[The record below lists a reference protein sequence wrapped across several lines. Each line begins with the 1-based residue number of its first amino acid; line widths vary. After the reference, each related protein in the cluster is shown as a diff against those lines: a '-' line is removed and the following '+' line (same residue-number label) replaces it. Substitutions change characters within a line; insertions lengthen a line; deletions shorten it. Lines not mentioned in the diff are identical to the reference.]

1 MKDIGLSEFLSS
13 RGFAGANAGPVLE
26 RLCARGL
33 TRPGKTRIATCK
45 TGAVDEALRADFARH
60 CGKSACKPSDR
71 DTREPVV
78 VAPEHCEFCG
88 GSDNR
93 RAVERMLESMRRTG
107 WTKLLVVGGSP
118 GTRRDLDRLC
128 EDRIELRFVTEET
141 PPGKKK
147 IGALLRWSDITVVWT
162 STEISHKATAVISG
176 EKVLKVSRR
185 GVAALADGVRR
196 RCRDFG

>member
-13 RGFAGANAGPVLE
+13 RGFSGTNAGPALL
-26 RLCARGL
+26 RLCERGL
-33 TRPGKTRIATCK
+33 TRPGKTRIAMCK
-45 TGAVDEALRADFARH
+45 TGAVDEALHADFARH
-60 CGKSACKPSDR
+60 CGKSACRPSYR

-78 VAPEHCEFCG
+78 VVPEHCQFCG

-93 RAVERMLESMRRTG
+93 RAVERMLEAMRRVG

-141 PPGKKK
+141 PPSKKK
-147 IGALLRWSDITVVWT
+147 TGALLRWSDITVVWT
-162 STEISHKATAVISG
+162 STEISHKATAVIRG
-176 EKVLKVSRR
+176 KKVLKVPRR
-185 GVAALADGVRR
+185 GVAALADAVRL
-196 RCRDFG
+196 RCRDPG